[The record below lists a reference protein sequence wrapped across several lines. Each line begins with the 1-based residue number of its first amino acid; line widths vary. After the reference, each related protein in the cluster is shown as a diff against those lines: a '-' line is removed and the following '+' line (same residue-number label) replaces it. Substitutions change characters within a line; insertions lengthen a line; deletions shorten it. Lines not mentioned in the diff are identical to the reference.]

1 MSFAVR
7 RSGSELRC
15 RFLAGCDG
23 DHSTVRRL
31 AGVDF
36 VGGEHHEEVIL
47 ADVELDGPLEG
58 GSVHVAVGGSGLVIL
73 FPLGEGASWRLLATR
88 PAGTPSSV
96 TAGGPTPR
104 QEDEAVP
111 TVDLSAL
118 LQRYRLGAK
127 VTTSRWSAVIPLQHR
142 VAASF
147 RQGPVFFAGDAAHVH
162 SPAAAQGMNTG
173 LLDAVNLGWR
183 LAFSS
188 TSGSAD
194 ALLSSYGD
202 ERRPVARRVVAL
214 TRLVFFVEASASPLA
229 QLFRGVI
236 APLAAPAV
244 PRLAEQRWLMA
255 AVYGVL
261 SRRWAS
267 YRNSQ
272 LSVDDCPKLGGPRP
286 GDLLPDDDGIADE
299 GVDRH
304 LLTARPGV
312 HLLLDRD
319 ATEPAFDT
327 LGPWVTVHRHPT
339 ATSGTEPVSWTSR
352 DSRHGCTWSAQSRPP
367 PAAQT
372 GAVGTEGRARHLDRM
387 DQPVAVSSACPWIS
401 DRRG

>member
-23 DHSTVRRL
+23 DHITVRRL

-36 VGGEHHEEVIL
+36 
-47 ADVELDGPLEG
+47 
-58 GSVHVAVGGSGLVIL
+58 GGSGLVIL

-194 ALLSSYGD
+194 ASFPRMVTTDDRWPAGSS
-202 ERRPVARRVVAL
+202 P
-214 TRLVFFVEASASPLA
+214 
-229 QLFRGVI
+229 
-236 APLAAPAV
+236 
-244 PRLAEQRWLMA
+244 
-255 AVYGVL
+255 
-261 SRRWAS
+261 
-267 YRNSQ
+267 
-272 LSVDDCPKLGGPRP
+272 
-286 GDLLPDDDGIADE
+286 
-299 GVDRH
+299 
-304 LLTARPGV
+304 
-312 HLLLDRD
+312 
-319 ATEPAFDT
+319 
-327 LGPWVTVHRHPT
+327 
-339 ATSGTEPVSWTSR
+339 
-352 DSRHGCTWSAQSRPP
+352 
-367 PAAQT
+367 
-372 GAVGTEGRARHLDRM
+372 
-387 DQPVAVSSACPWIS
+387 
-401 DRRG
+401 